1 MRQASL
7 WLHEVK
13 SELGDKLK
21 INWRSFLLEQ
31 VNADKGKTWKAWE
44 QDDSYVSRGIWPL
57 RGGVASRILG
67 ENDHDIFKE
76 TVMQLKH
83 VEHQDIRSRQSVI
96 DIASD
101 IGLDK
106 RKFVKYID
114 ETATLESIV
123 EDHKFAESMG
133 VFGTPTI
140 FNQNVGPIFLKMFS
154 PPKDEAVTVFDHVI
168 GISKNKKY
176 FGELKRPQP
185 PWPRGAVD

>member
-7 WLHEVK
+7 WLHDVK
-13 SELGDKLK
+13 SELGDRLK

-44 QDDSYVSRGIWPL
+44 QDDSYVSRGIWAL
-57 RGGVASRILG
+57 RGGVASRLLG
-67 ENDHDIFKE
+67 EKDHDIFKE

-83 VEHQDIRSRQSVI
+83 VERQDIRSRQSLI

-106 RKFVKYID
+106 RTFVKYID
-114 ETATLESIV
+114 ETTTLESIV
-123 EDHKFAESMG
+123 EDHKFAESLG

-140 FNQNVGPIFLKMFS
+140 FNQEVAPIFLKMFS
-154 PPKDEAVTVFDHVI
+154 PPKDEAVTVFDHII
-168 GISKNKKY
+168 GISENKKY

-185 PWPRGAVD
+185 PWPRGAID